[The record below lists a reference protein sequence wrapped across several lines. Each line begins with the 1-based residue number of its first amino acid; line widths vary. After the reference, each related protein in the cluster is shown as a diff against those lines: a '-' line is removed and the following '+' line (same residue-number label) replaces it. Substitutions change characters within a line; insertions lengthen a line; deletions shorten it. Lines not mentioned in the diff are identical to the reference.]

1 MNPSIL
7 LDVFCSMERR
17 IHSGLVFSTL
27 SQKEKV
33 PFERLLDLFR
43 ELLLHTSGDVDE
55 ALDWLRQLDKEYSLT
70 DENYGIDDFVQELKE
85 KGFLRESVQPGG
97 PALGLS
103 SKMEQLIRHRA
114 LEQVFGQL
122 RKSGSGDHRSKHAGR
137 GDEPNEHTRAYQFG
151 DDVSDVDMTASIKN
165 AQIRQAMQGGGP
177 LKEEDLEV
185 REQVHKSQMATVLMI
200 DLSHSM
206 ILYGEDRITPA
217 KRVALALAE
226 LIRTRYPKDSFEILA
241 FGNDAWPIELK
252 DLPYLQVGPFH
263 TNTVAGLDLASEM
276 LRKKKS
282 GNKQIFMI
290 TDGKPSCLKE
300 ADGSYYKN
308 SAGLD
313 DYIVGKCLNRAAA
326 LRKEGIP
333 VTTFMIARDPWLQEF
348 VSDFTRANNGKAFYT
363 GLKDL
368 GELVFED
375 YERNRKKKW
384 K

>member
-1 MNPSIL
+1 MNRS
-7 LDVFCSMERR
+7 
-17 IHSGLVFSTL
+17 IHSGLVFSTY
-27 SQKEKV
+27 SQKEKT

-122 RKSGSGDHRSKHAGR
+122 RKAGSGDHRSKHAGR

-151 DDVSDVDMTASIKN
+151 DAVSDVDMTASIKN

-226 LIRTRYPKDSFEILA
+226 LIRTRYPKDSLEILA

-348 VSDFTRANNGKAFYT
+348 VSDFTRANNGKAFFT